1 MKQLFWFGVVG
12 VTAMLVHLGTVSLL
26 FVPWGL
32 HPLIANL
39 LGFLIA
45 FQVSHAGHRA
55 LTFRP
60 STATASAS
68 HTRLRFFAVAVGSF
82 LVNEAMY
89 AGLLHFTALDY
100 RVALAIVLVVVAAL
114 TFFLARNWAFAA
126 QDAT

>member
-12 VTAMLVHLGTVSLL
+12 VAAMLVHLGTVSLM
-26 FVPWGL
+26 FVPWGI
-32 HPLIANL
+32 HPLAANV

-55 LTFRP
+55 FTFNA
-60 STATASAS
+60 STASVS

-82 LVNEAMY
+82 LVNEALY
-89 AGLLHFTALDY
+89 ATLLQFTTLDY
-100 RVALAIVLVVVAAL
+100 RVALAVVLLVVAAL

-126 QDAT
+126 QDAR

>member
-12 VTAMLVHLGTVSLL
+12 VTAMFVHLGTVSLM
-26 FVPWGL
+26 FVPWGI
-32 HPLIANL
+32 HPLAANV

-55 LTFRP
+55 FTFTT
-60 STATASAS
+60 STASVN

-82 LVNEAMY
+82 LVNEALF
-89 AGLLHFTALDY
+89 AALLHFTTLDY

-126 QDAT
+126 QDLS

>member
-12 VTAMLVHLGTVSLL
+12 ITAMLVHLGTVSLM
-26 FVPWGL
+26 FVPWGI
-32 HPLIANL
+32 HPLAANV
-39 LGFLIA
+39 LGFFIA

-55 LTFRP
+55 FTFNA
-60 STATASAS
+60 STTSAS
-68 HTRLRFFAVAVGSF
+68 HTRLKFFAVAVGSF

-89 AGLLHFTALDY
+89 ATILHFTSLDY
-100 RVALAIVLVVVAAL
+100 RIALAIVLVVVAAL

>member
-12 VTAMLVHLGTVSLL
+12 VTAMLVHLGTVSLM
-26 FVPWGL
+26 FVPWGI
-32 HPLIANL
+32 HPLAANV

-60 STATASAS
+60 STVSAS

-89 AGLLHFTALDY
+89 ASLLHFTTLDY
-100 RVALAIVLVVVAAL
+100 RIALAIVLVVVAAL

>member
-26 FVPWGL
+26 FVPWGI
-32 HPLIANL
+32 HPLAANV

-55 LTFRP
+55 FTFTT
-60 STATASAS
+60 STASVS

-82 LVNEAMY
+82 LVNEALY
-89 AGLLHFTALDY
+89 AALLHFTTLDY

-126 QDAT
+126 QEAS

>member
-12 VTAMLVHLGTVSLL
+12 VTAMLVHLGTGSLL
-26 FVPWGL
+26 FVPWGM
-32 HPLIANL
+32 HPLAANV

-55 LTFRP
+55 FTFTT
-60 STATASAS
+60 STASVS

-82 LVNEAMY
+82 LVNETLY
-89 AGLLHFTALDY
+89 AALLHFTTLDY

-126 QDAT
+126 QEAA

>member
-12 VTAMLVHLGTVSLL
+12 VTAMLVHLGTVSLM
-26 FVPWGL
+26 FVPWGI
-32 HPLIANL
+32 HPLTANV

-55 LTFRP
+55 FTFTK
-60 STATASAS
+60 STVSVNN
-68 HTRLRFFAVAVGSF
+68 TRLRFFAVAAGSF
-82 LVNEAMY
+82 LVNEALF
-89 AGLLHFTALDY
+89 AALLHFTTLDY

-126 QDAT
+126 QEAS

>member
-32 HPLIANL
+32 HPLAANV

-55 LTFRP
+55 FTFNA
-60 STATASAS
+60 SATSAS

-89 AGLLHFTALDY
+89 ASLLHFTTLDY
-100 RVALAIVLVVVAAL
+100 RIALAIVLVVVAAL